1 MTRRRW
7 LDAVP
12 LLVLL
17 LAACDRPATL
27 ESGAQ
32 YGGGMTSADHAPEA
46 GAVVPDAAGGAEAG
60 NAAMG
65 PEAAAP
71 AELPPGAARL
81 PAADAA
87 GPDWEQSVELA
98 SGRAS
103 IACDQDYADA
113 GDGQPLPSL
122 ARGDIGAALA
132 PCVERGTMRLHYD
145 GKIASDFTA
154 LVERVVAV
162 ADDLAIGNRVLD
174 IDSSGGRIEDA
185 IRAGD
190 AIAESG
196 WTVWVR
202 EGAICHS
209 ACVLVLAAGDM
220 RLIAGHVGVHRM
232 VRIGSAATSRAELN
246 QELQAVYEEMKRY
259 LQRNGA
265 AVAVADLMMTVPNHS
280 LRLLTAEELDWF
292 GLAGRNAAED
302 DLQRIELARRC
313 GEDFVRRKDAFYRAF
328 ESRCASGGDAVED
341 MNACGLALR
350 EQFGFPDATCPDD
363 GPLLELDEMPQ
374 VAATAPE
381 AEADAAE

>member
-1 MTRRRW
+1 MTPRRW
-7 LDAVP
+7 PDAIHLLPLLLLP
-12 LLVLL
+12 LLVS
-17 LAACDRPATL
+17 CDGPAEL

-32 YGGGMTSADHAPEA
+32 YGGMTSADHDPQAGTTGATVPADANGAQAGVEA
-46 GAVVPDAAGGAEAG
+46 MGTDAAPGVVDEA
-60 NAAMG
+60 
-65 PEAAAP
+65 
-71 AELPPGAARL
+71 LPPGAARV
-81 PAADAA
+81 PAADDT
-87 GPDWEQSVELA
+87 GPDWSRAIPLA
-98 SGRAS
+98 SGEAS
-103 IACDQDYADA
+103 IACDQDYAA
-113 GDGQPLPSL
+113 TGDGEALASL
-122 ARGDIGAALA
+122 EREDIEAALA
-132 PCVERGTMRLHYD
+132 PCADGGAMRLHYD
-145 GKIASDFTA
+145 GKIAGDFTA
-154 LVERVVAV
+154 LVERLVAV
-162 ADDLAIGNRVLD
+162 ADDLGIDNRVLD

-209 ACVLVLAAGDM
+209 ACVLVIAAGDM
-220 RLIAGHVGVHRM
+220 RMIAGHVGVHRM
-232 VRIGSAATSRAELN
+232 VRIGSVATSRAELN

-313 GEDFVRRKDAFYRAF
+313 GEEFVQRKDAFFRAF
-328 ESRCASGGDAVED
+328 DARCATDGDAVED

-350 EQFGFPDATCPDD
+350 EQFGFPDAECPDD
-363 GPLLELDEMPQ
+363 GPLLELDALPQ
-374 VAATAPE
+374 VAAE
-381 AEADAAE
+381 

>member
-1 MTRRRW
+1 MTPRRW
-7 LDAVP
+7 PDAIHLLP
-12 LLVLL
+12 LLLL
-17 LAACDRPATL
+17 SLLVACDGPAEL

-32 YGGGMTSADHAPEA
+32 YGGMTSADHDPLAATA
-46 GAVVPDAAGGAEAG
+46 GATVPADANGAQAGAEARG
-60 NAAMG
+60 AD
-65 PEAAAP
+65 AAP
-71 AELPPGAARL
+71 ADEALPPGAARV
-81 PAADAA
+81 PAADDT
-87 GPDWEQSVELA
+87 GPDWSRQVELA
-98 SGRAS
+98 SGGAS
-103 IACDQDYADA
+103 VACDQDYAA
-113 GDGQPLPSL
+113 TGDGEPLVSL
-122 ARGDIGAALA
+122 ERDAIYAALA
-132 PCVERGTMRLHYD
+132 PCAEGGAVRLRYD
-145 GKIASDFTA
+145 GKIAGDFTA

-162 ADDLAIGNRVLD
+162 ADDLGIDNRVLD

-209 ACVLVLAAGDM
+209 ACVLVIAAGDM
-220 RLIAGHVGVHRM
+220 RMIAGHVGVHRM

-313 GEDFVRRKDAFYRAF
+313 GDEFVQRKDAFYRAF
-328 ESRCASGGDAVED
+328 DARCATDGDAVEE

-350 EQFGFPDATCPDD
+350 EQFGFPDEACPDD
-363 GPLLELDEMPQ
+363 GPLLELDELPQ
-374 VAATAPE
+374 VAVE
-381 AEADAAE
+381 

>member
-1 MTRRRW
+1 MTPRRW
-7 LDAVP
+7 PDAIHLLPLLLFP
-12 LLVLL
+12 LLV
-17 LAACDRPATL
+17 ACDGPAEL

-32 YGGGMTSADHAPEA
+32 YGSMTSADHDPQAGTA
-46 GAVVPDAAGGAEAG
+46 GATVPAEANGAQAGAEA
-60 NAAMG
+60 MG
-65 PEAAAP
+65 TAP
-71 AELPPGAARL
+71 APTGDDDTLPPGAARV
-81 PAADAA
+81 PAADDT
-87 GPDWEQSVELA
+87 GPDWSREVDLA
-98 SGRAS
+98 SGKAS
-103 IACDQDYADA
+103 VACDQDYAA
-113 GDGQPLPSL
+113 TGDGEPLASL
-122 ARGDIGAALA
+122 EREDLDAALA
-132 PCVERGTMRLHYD
+132 ACADDGAVRLHYD
-145 GKIASDFTA
+145 GKIAGDFTA
-154 LVERVVAV
+154 MVERVVAV
-162 ADDLAIGNRVLD
+162 ADDLGIDNRVLD

-209 ACVLVLAAGDM
+209 ACVLVIAAGDM

-232 VRIGSAATSRAELN
+232 VRIGSSATSRAELN

-313 GEDFVRRKDAFYRAF
+313 GDAFVQRKDAFYRAF
-328 ESRCASGGDAVED
+328 DARCATDGDAVEE
-341 MNACGLALR
+341 MNACGLELR
-350 EQFGFPDATCPDD
+350 EQFGFPDAECPDD
-363 GPLLELDEMPQ
+363 GPLLELDELQQ
-374 VAATAPE
+374 VAAE
-381 AEADAAE
+381 